1 MLILKRTKRQVINL
15 NQQRKK
21 KMSASMIKEKEKKK
35 IKKRQNNKKIEIR
48 WQKEKGKEM
57 MNEKE
62 IQRDVKVLSKI
73 RTGQVISSRN
83 LPYLYV
89 VS

>member
-1 MLILKRTKRQVINL
+1 MLIQMRIKRQVINL
-15 NQQRKK
+15 NHKRKK
-21 KMSASMIKEKEKKK
+21 KMSASMNKEKERKK

-57 MNEKE
+57 MNEKK

-73 RTGQVISSRN
+73 LTGQVISSRS
-83 LPYLYV
+83 LHYLYV